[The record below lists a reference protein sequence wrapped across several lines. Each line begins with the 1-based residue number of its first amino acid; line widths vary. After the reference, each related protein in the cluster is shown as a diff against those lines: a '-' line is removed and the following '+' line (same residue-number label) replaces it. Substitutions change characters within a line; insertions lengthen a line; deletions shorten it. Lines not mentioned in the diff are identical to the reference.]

1 MRTPSMDSYSSVTE
15 TLKDALEFHLTS
27 PERHHFDLIN
37 KKEGFL
43 QKKSSNMMVGW
54 QERYFK
60 I

>member
-1 MRTPSMDSYSSVTE
+1 MDSYSSVTE
-15 TLKDALEFHLTS
+15 TLKDALEFHLTP